1 MRNIPLKIYLLFVA
15 SWFLHL
21 PSRVPFLGT
30 MRFDFVLIG
39 ILCVFAVLGR
49 DKNRPPASH
58 TDKLLLV
65 LIAYSVL
72 TLPFVEWPG
81 SVLRFGLPNFIKAI
95 VFYYFTISFVKTER
109 DVKSFMLVFLACQSW
124 RVLEPLYLHI
134 TEGYWGDK
142 ASMMG
147 GSEILDRLSSAP
159 HDVVNPNGLASVI
172 CTIFPFIYYLAAL
185 SWKHRLAFAVLTPP
199 LLYALALTGSRSG
212 VVGLGII
219 FAGIL
224 MKSRNRIVL
233 GVIGLVVVVIGYGA
247 LAPDMKDRYLSIFG
261 EGEKNRATFE
271 GRLQGIKGDIDVVLQ
286 RPIFGYGLGTSR
298 EANANIRGNDQLS
311 HNLYTEVGQ
320 ELGLV
325 GLFIFLLFIG
335 SITINFIKASKM
347 YPVQEKVVFS
357 KRVVYAMQVWLL
369 MNIISSFASYG
380 LSSYEWYLFGGLSV
394 VMRTLSEVESAE
406 GLVPAEATLC
416 HGRSRS

>member
-39 ILCVFAVLGR
+39 ILCVFAVVGR
-49 DKNRPPASH
+49 DKDGPPVSH

-72 TLPFVEWPG
+72 TIPFVEWPG
-81 SVLRFGLPNFIKAI
+81 SVVKSGLPNLIKAV
-95 VFYYFTISFVKTER
+95 VFYFFTISFIKTNK
-109 DVKSFMLVFLACQSW
+109 DLKSFLYVFLACQSW
-124 RVLEPLYLHI
+124 RILEPLYLHV

-147 GSEILDRLSSAP
+147 GSEVLDRLSSGP
-159 HDVVNPNGLASVI
+159 YDVVNSNGLAFII
-172 CTIFPFIYYLAAL
+172 CTIFPLLYYLAGL
-185 SWKHRLAFAVLTPP
+185 SWKHKVVLAVLTPP
-199 LLYALALTGSRSG
+199 FLYTLALTGSRSG
-212 VVGLGII
+212 VIALAAV
-219 FAGIL
+219 FMGIL
-224 MKSRNRIVL
+224 VKSKNRMVL
-233 GVIGLVVVVIGYGA
+233 AAIGILVVVVGYSA

-271 GRLQGIKGDIDVVLQ
+271 GRLEGAKDDLQIVLR
-286 RPIFGYGLGTSR
+286 RPIFGHGLGTSR
-298 EANANIRGNDQLS
+298 EANANFRGNEQLS

-320 ELGLV
+320 ELGLA

-335 SITINFIKASKM
+335 SITINFIQASKL
-347 YPVQEKVVFS
+347 YPSQGRVLFS
-357 KRVVYAMQVWLL
+357 KTVVDGMQVWLV

-380 LSSYEWYLFGGLSV
+380 LLNYEWYLFGGLSV
-394 VMRTLSEVESAE
+394 VIRNLSEGESVQ
-406 GLVPAEATLC
+406 GLVPIKTGLSP
-416 HGRSRS
+416 GRA